1 MNEVWL
7 INGIPGSGKTTIA
20 RHLAGQFERSAHL
33 EGDLIH
39 EMLISGRVEH
49 PGGEEAEQQA
59 ALTDR
64 NLCMLAESFCSAG
77 FTPVLDFIIDSK
89 IRLSTHTR
97 LLADFSLYLVTLV
110 PTLDL
115 AKQRF
120 KDREDHELG
129 PGIADLDAKI
139 KLELN
144 GMGFWLNPDKL
155 SPGEATDLIMANK
168 TGALLHQG

>member
-20 RHLAGQFERSAHL
+20 GHLAGRLERSAHL

-39 EMLISGRVEH
+39 EMIVSGRVEH
-49 PGGEEAEQQA
+49 SAGVEAEQQA

-64 NLCMLAESFCSAG
+64 NLCMLAESFCGAE

-89 IRLSTHTR
+89 IRLSTYIR

-110 PTLDL
+110 PTLEL

-120 KDREDHELG
+120 KDRERHELG
-129 PGIADLDAKI
+129 PSIADLDVKI
-139 KLELN
+139 RLELN
-144 GMGFWLNPDKL
+144 GMGFWLNSDKL
-155 SPGEATDLIMANK
+155 SPGEAIDIIMANK
-168 TGALLHQG
+168 NSALLH